1 MRAPVATR
9 SHRSVH
15 LPSAPVAIPL
25 FEPTEVHQ
33 GLAISVKKEQNPDIN
48 EHVTFND
55 SLTYATALDCLLN
68 EIFPLPPSI
77 YNNTLT
83 SSAFLQS
90 YVAKFPELA
99 ELRRARTAAADILL
113 LVPASC
119 PAAELGKYIC
129 DYRATNPQTHTYPL
143 AIGDKVTMV
152 FYKQELTKGDGRV
165 IESTP
170 DPAIQFLVT
179 NSPDLQLLRY
189 NTTAIYALLPC
200 HVKIKSISWLTRLIR
215 LLIEEIT
222 SQGPVSAL
230 LDRNMAI
237 KRVHL
242 WAKKSMVFNNWL
254 RIFSG
259 ICIALY
265 FSSTH

>member
-1 MRAPVATR
+1 MREEKHHDFQVLSPRRHTSNKKTGSSFSLALKKEELRQRNELAKHIHILEAELALERQRVEMAQTNPMMISCNYNPSSYPLHFSGERRVQDYNDQKSQEQASCPSPLRVGSDSLERNDASSVRAPVATR

-113 LVPASC
+113 
-119 PAAELGKYIC
+119 
-129 DYRATNPQTHTYPL
+129 
-143 AIGDKVTMV
+143 
-152 FYKQELTKGDGRV
+152 
-165 IESTP
+165 
-170 DPAIQFLVT
+170 
-179 NSPDLQLLRY
+179 
-189 NTTAIYALLPC
+189 
-200 HVKIKSISWLTRLIR
+200 
-215 LLIEEIT
+215 
-222 SQGPVSAL
+222 
-230 LDRNMAI
+230 
-237 KRVHL
+237 
-242 WAKKSMVFNNWL
+242 
-254 RIFSG
+254 
-259 ICIALY
+259 
-265 FSSTH
+265 